1 MADISGLF
9 KFDKRLIVEAIE
21 QLFAAEAA
29 IQDCIDY
36 SEWVKAIRQVNR
48 RQENLDHIIY
58 EVGRYGIGGLGNLTR
73 IFIYAVSYRVIG
85 KKLYRA
91 RTPTAKTKE
100 YKKYW
105 YHRRDEVKR
114 TLTRLI
120 TNYRD
125 NEAENSG
132 RYVLWKL
139 MVRRCGYSYE
149 VVTSRDRQYIMI
161 EYNDALRKM
170 QKGEMYFIVKE
181 YREKNI

>member
-1 MADISGLF
+1 MADVSGLF
-9 KFDKRLIVEAIE
+9 EFDKRLIVEAIE
-21 QLFAAEAA
+21 QLFAAEAT
-29 IQDCIDY
+29 IQNCINY